1 MKTKRLIFILGLI
14 LSLSWFSCED
24 DNPMPKFTGD
34 YASFIE
40 TSYYLNI
47 LPEFEYLEIPVYHKN
62 PSKIGSEIGVE
73 VITTIPSTIYSL
85 DKTTINFD
93 DNDTAII
100 KLTLRYSQM
109 TDCESYSLKIKFIED
124 DNYLQ
129 VAYDGIDSVVVD
141 FIKYKPIVKSE
152 FIGTWDVVD
161 YSDYYGDIS
170 YQVEITDAPG
180 DTMIVDNLWEY
191 GDLREYLEPV
201 RIIFDDSDPSKFIF
215 SIPDQYYS
223 YSTTYMDVYIGQW
236 ESGTFSVC
244 DKTIYTSYVIYVTA
258 GIYDDVLS
266 SVWTK
271 VAD

>member
-1 MKTKRLIFILGLI
+1 MTTKRLISILGLI

-40 TSYYLNI
+40 TSYNLNV

-129 VAYDGIDSVVVD
+129 VAYDGIDSIVVD
-141 FIKYKPIVKSE
+141 FVK
-152 FIGTWDVVD
+152 
-161 YSDYYGDIS
+161 
-170 YQVEITDAPG
+170 
-180 DTMIVDNLWEY
+180 
-191 GDLREYLEPV
+191 
-201 RIIFDDSDPSKFIF
+201 
-215 SIPDQYYS
+215 
-223 YSTTYMDVYIGQW
+223 
-236 ESGTFSVC
+236 
-244 DKTIYTSYVIYVTA
+244 
-258 GIYDDVLS
+258 
-266 SVWTK
+266 
-271 VAD
+271 